1 MAHFLFKTE
10 PTTYSF
16 DDLVRDKK
24 TVWDG
29 VSNAL
34 ALKHLRSV
42 KKGDTIAIYHT
53 GDEKQVVGLAVAD
66 SDPFPDP
73 KAKDPKRVVVRIHA
87 ERAFP
92 FPVPLS
98 AFRAD
103 EVLGT
108 SDLVRLPRLSVMPL
122 DAAQWKRLLERTG
135 MPGGGTRKK

>member
-1 MAHFLFKTE
+1 MAIFLLKTE

-29 VSNAL
+29 VSNPL

-42 KKGDTIAIYHT
+42 RKGDTVAIYHT

-73 KAKDPKRVVVRIHA
+73 KLDDPKRVVVRLKA
-87 ERAFP
+87 DRALP
-92 FPVPLS
+92 FPVSLA
-98 AFRAD
+98 AFKSD
-103 EVLGT
+103 PVLQT
-108 SDLVRLPRLSVMPL
+108 SDLARLPRLSVMPL
-122 DAAQWKRLLERTG
+122 TAAQHERLLERAG
-135 MPGGGTRKK
+135 LPGKR